1 MNNQNPL
8 DKIDEQALSKTVS
21 SKITEVIHLDE
32 YVIKGN
38 TSYRLDRGQAIENGQ
53 IKDHVTFMLR
63 RFCCGH
69 ICNFDKT
76 SWGQE
81 ITEPPRTGNK
91 AVESL
96 YKMHGYIIVCSECCR
111 ICSACGTT
119 NTSTITGKQKD
130 GLFYC
135 YACYKKQKSKDFWEG
150 FKNFFKSLL
159 RNPLAGKD
167 LW

>member
-32 YVIKGN
+32 YIIKGK
-38 TSYRLDRGQAIENGQ
+38 TSYRSDKEQIVVDGQ
-53 IKDHVTFMLR
+53 IKDHATYRLR

-69 ICNFDKT
+69 ICNYEKT

-91 AVESL
+91 AVEDL
-96 YKMHGYIIVCSECCR
+96 YKLHGYIIVCSECSR
-111 ICSACGTT
+111 TCSACGTT

-135 YACYKKQKSKDFWEG
+135 YNCYKKQKRKELIDAV
-150 FKNFFKSLL
+150 KIFF

-167 LW
+167 IW